1 MLRNARQLLADA
13 CLLALVSAVSIVNA
27 QAPAYPATKKGDVVD
42 DYHGTKV
49 GDPYR
54 WFEDLGSAET
64 KAWIDAEN
72 AVTLPY
78 LERLPQ
84 RPALVERLTQLWNY
98 PRTSLPLREAGQ
110 IFYRQN
116 TGLQKQAPLYRRTS
130 LTAPAQLLLDP
141 NTLSADGS
149 ISLAQ
154 WQPSPDG
161 RYLAYGLSQGGADW
175 ADVHVREIATG
186 KDLPGVVRWFRF
198 SGISWTKDSKGFFYA
213 RFPEPPQGKALEADL
228 KDHQIWYHR
237 AGTTQDQDRLIYWRK
252 ELPRYF
258 VGADVTDDG
267 RYLIVAL
274 QNGTDPKNRLFY
286 ADLGDP
292 MHPNIGAP
300 IVAIVDEDIAQ
311 LDVLGNKGP
320 VLFVRTDLDAP
331 NRRIIAIDPRL
342 RTGRAGW
349 KSVVP
354 ESKNALEHATM
365 AGDRLFCQYL
375 VDVKAEV
382 KIFSLAGKDDGAL
395 DLPGISSVQ
404 GMSGRESV
412 RELFYAVT
420 SPLIAP
426 TVYRYD
432 LATRHSGAFEASKPA
447 FDPSGYETRQ
457 VFYTSKDGTRIPMFI
472 TGRKGLVLD
481 GSNPAWLYGYGGF
494 SISITPAYRI
504 SLPAWLEMG
513 GIYVQP
519 ALRGG
524 AEYGEE
530 WHRAGKFEKK
540 QNVFDDFIAA
550 AEYLDPG
557 KVHVVVEA
565 RDRGR
570 LQRRPPRR
578 RGDDAAARP
587 FRRRDPRGRR
597 ARHAPLRLVHR
608 RVGVGGRVRLG
619 AEVRRVRL
627 PDPLFAAAEREA
639 RHVLSGDA
647 RRHGGSRRPRRA
659 EPFVQVRRGAA
670 GGAGL
675 CEAGADPRRDP
686 VEPRLQPDRQAD
698 RRARRRAVVRG
709 EPGGHQTARE
719 VGRVGAAGMAWAAD
733 DDPSGRCMPDSA
745 QMPRGESRRRG
756 RSRIPDAVSVRVA
769 AFPPGS
775 RDSTA

>member
-1 MLRNARQLLADA
+1 MLRNARQLLVDA
-13 CLLALVSAVSIVNA
+13 CLLALVSAVSIANA

-42 DYHGTKV
+42 DYHGRKV
-49 GDPYR
+49 ADPYR
-54 WFEDLGSAET
+54 WFEDLDSADT
-64 KAWIDAEN
+64 KAWIEAEN

-78 LERLPQ
+78 LEKLPQ

-110 IFYRQN
+110 IFYRRN
-116 TGLQKQAPLYRRTS
+116 TGLQKQAPLYRRAS

-161 RYLAYGLSQGGADW
+161 RYLAYALSQGGADW
-175 ADVHVREIATG
+175 ADVYVREIATG
-186 KDLPGVVRWFRF
+186 KDLPGVVHWFRF

-228 KDHQIWYHR
+228 KDHQVWYHR
-237 AGTTQDQDRLIYWRK
+237 AGTAQDEDRLIYWRK

-258 VGADVTDDG
+258 VGADVTEDG

-292 MHPNIGAP
+292 MHPNISAP

-320 VLFVRTDLDAP
+320 VFYVRTDLDAP

-349 KSVVP
+349 KSVVA

-382 KIFSLAGKDDGAL
+382 KIFSLAGKDEGAL

-412 RELFYAVT
+412 AELFYAVT

-432 LATRHSGAFEASKPA
+432 IATRHSGAFEASKPA

-481 GSNPAWLYGYGGF
+481 GSSPAWLYGYGGF
-494 SISITPAYRI
+494 SISITPAYR
-504 SLPAWLEMG
+504 LAARVARDG
-513 GIYVQP
+513 RD
-519 ALRGG
+519 LRAARVARRRRVRRGMAPRRQVREE
-524 AEYGEE
+524 AERVRRL
-530 WHRAGKFEKK
+530 HRRRR
-540 QNVFDDFIAA
+540 IPH
-550 AEYLDPG
+550 PG
-557 KVHVVVEA
+557 KVHVIVEA

-570 LQRRPPRR
+570 LQRRPARR

-587 FRRRDPRGRR
+587 LRRRDSRGRR
-597 ARHAPLRLVHR
+597 ARHAPIRLVHG
-608 RVGVGGRVRLG
+608 RVGVGGRIRLG
-619 AEVRRVRL
+619 AEGRRVRV

-647 RRHGGSRRPRRA
+647 RRHSGPRRPRRA
-659 EPFVQVRRGAA
+659 EPFIQVRRRAP
-670 GGAGL
+670 GGAGRAKPVL
-675 CEAGADPRRDP
+675 IRVETQSSHGYSPTDKQIAERAD
-686 VEPRLQPDRQAD
+686 VLSFAASQVGIRL
-698 RRARRRAVVRG
+698 
-709 EPGGHQTARE
+709 
-719 VGRVGAAGMAWAAD
+719 
-733 DDPSGRCMPDSA
+733 SA
-745 QMPRGESRRRG
+745 K
-756 RSRIPDAVSVRVA
+756 
-769 AFPPGS
+769 
-775 RDSTA
+775 